1 MNGCPIFHVA
11 DENANCIINC
21 PNTAAL
27 NKLDDTCDC
36 KYCYSGTLCDQKDPN
51 INEYFCG
58 LVNDSEVSNIELSK
72 FIN

>member
-36 KYCYSGTLCDQKDPN
+36 KYCYSGEFCNLKDTSIKDSLCN
-51 INEYFCG
+51 
-58 LVNDSEVSNIELSK
+58 LVNDLVVTDK
-72 FIN
+72 QFVKYC